1 MRRTTCTIALFA
13 AGAAAGI
20 SPALRAEEASRAN
33 KWFVGADVGLA
44 LQQDVDVKEALGTP
58 VSGAKIEFDPGV
70 RFDVVG
76 GYHFTDQL
84 SVTLEAG
91 YTFNSLKSIAGTT
104 LSGSGGD
111 IDFNQFPI
119 LANVSYTFPLE
130 ARIKPFIGAGL
141 GGVFGVADFSGT
153 AAGLPSGDTQ
163 SAVSFGY
170 QGFAGARYEI
180 NDRMEVGLLYKFLG
194 TTDQEFDDFKIE
206 GTRTHTLGVSF
217 LYRF

>member
-13 AGAAAGI
+13 AGAAAGV
-20 SPALRAEEASRAN
+20 SPALRAEEANRAN

-44 LQQDVDVKEALGTP
+44 LQQDVNVKDVPGTP
-58 VSGAKIEFDPGV
+58 KIEFDPGV

-111 IDFNQFPI
+111 IDFYQFP
-119 LANVSYTFPLE
+119 
-130 ARIKPFIGAGL
+130 
-141 GGVFGVADFSGT
+141 
-153 AAGLPSGDTQ
+153 
-163 SAVSFGY
+163 
-170 QGFAGARYEI
+170 
-180 NDRMEVGLLYKFLG
+180 
-194 TTDQEFDDFKIE
+194 
-206 GTRTHTLGVSF
+206 
-217 LYRF
+217 